1 MRRYLPLVCLA
12 FLHTVVDTS
21 ALLVSPLWKRLTLE
35 CGLFGASLLAVMLAH
50 SLPTSLAQGVFGF
63 LRERRRMGWLLLV
76 GPVVAAICLTAV
88 GVAAAPGRVV
98 LVCGLFIVGGVSVG
112 AFHPEAAVRAGT
124 LLPGNRTRGLAS
136 FMLGGSLGVSLGP
149 LLSGIVVD
157 RWGLDG
163 LIYLLPAMLVVIP
176 VLCWGARTREGAETE
191 TSATRRV
198 SVKEMFD
205 GRIGFA
211 ISLLVVCSFRL
222 VPNMGMSKVIAF
234 TLAGPGRGFDEQE
247 IGGVQSLFLI
257 SASVGMSLLALLFPR
272 GWERRF
278 MVACPLL
285 GVPLLAVWGWE
296 GCPTWLLIAVLIPT
310 GLVLWG
316 TTPTMVSY
324 AQQAFPRG
332 AGLASAITMGLAW
345 GVGGLLEAPFTTYYH
360 DLGRPQLAVWV
371 FLPFVGAAGL
381 AAMFLPEPDSR
392 TGHPVDGAEPT
403 PELNADSDEKP
414 KTGS

>member
-35 CGLFGASLLAVMLAH
+35 CGLFGTSLLAVMLAH

-124 LLPGNRTRGLAS
+124 LLPGNRTRGLAI
-136 FMLGGSLGVSLGP
+136 FMLGGSLGLSLGP